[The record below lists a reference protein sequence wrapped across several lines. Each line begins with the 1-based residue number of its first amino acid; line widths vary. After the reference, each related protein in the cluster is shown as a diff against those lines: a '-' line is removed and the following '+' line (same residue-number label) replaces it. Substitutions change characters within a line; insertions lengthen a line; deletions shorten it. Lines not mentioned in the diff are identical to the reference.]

1 MVVEPTK
8 SKSGHFKFSRALS
21 VIPDVVGGRSS
32 LLLLLHTGSSR
43 LEKSI
48 YSALDFLKR
57 KVRSERRAHSVR
69 YSMLHLML
77 HQQAFVFRY
86 LYSTIT
92 VCIFSAFRFIILQQS
107 DNIRIAFYSSCG
119 WSRLQIQRYY
129 IIEYFSNKHIIP
141 LQSS

>member
-1 MVVEPTK
+1 M
-8 SKSGHFKFSRALS
+8 
-21 VIPDVVGGRSS
+21 IPDVVGGRSS

-92 VCIFSAFRFIILQQS
+92 VCIFSAFRFIISQQS
-107 DNIRIAFYSSCG
+107 DNIRNACYSSCG